1 MQSMRRIAVASL
13 IVALVAPG
21 SSLAAMPAATG
32 ADEPESCQAFN
43 PGQPKCSYT
52 VTHSTD
58 SPVTGVAGVGTWVV
72 KIKRGK
78 KTITVKSPATGEP
91 TAIEI
96 QFRPKDKVT
105 AVAATPGSALV
116 VGHAD

>member
-1 MQSMRRIAVASL
+1 MRKIVVASL
-13 IVALVAPG
+13 MVALVVPVPSG
-21 SSLAAMPAATG
+21 AALSVTG
-32 ADEPESCQAFN
+32 ADEPESCQAYN
-43 PGQPKCSYT
+43 PGQPKCTYT

-78 KTITVKSPATGEP
+78 KTITVKSPYTGEP
-91 TAIEI
+91 TAMEI

>member
-1 MQSMRRIAVASL
+1 MRKIVVAALMVSL
-13 IVALVAPG
+13 VLPA
-21 SSLAAMPAATG
+21 SSGAAFSPASG
-32 ADEPESCQAFN
+32 ADEPESCQAYN
-43 PGQPKCSYT
+43 PGQPKCTYT

-58 SPVTGVAGVGTWVV
+58 SPVTGVAGVGTWIV

-78 KTITVKSPATGEP
+78 KTITVKSPYTGEP

>member
-1 MQSMRRIAVASL
+1 MSKIVTAAVTAT
-13 IVALVAPG
+13 LVLSG
-21 SSLAAMPAATG
+21 TSPAAVPIGTG
-32 ADEPESCQAFN
+32 ADEPESCHAYN
-43 PGQPKCSYT
+43 PGQPKCTYKVS
-52 VTHSTD
+52 HSTD

-78 KTITVKSPATGEP
+78 KTISVKSPYTGEP
-91 TAIEI
+91 TAMEI

-105 AVAATPGSALV
+105 AIAVNPGSALV

>member
-1 MQSMRRIAVASL
+1 MRKIAVASL
-13 IVALVAPG
+13 MAALVVPAP
-21 SSLAAMPAATG
+21 SAALPVTG
-32 ADEPESCQAFN
+32 ADEPESCQAYN

-58 SPVTGVAGVGTWVV
+58 SPITGVAGVGSWVV

-78 KTITVKSPATGEP
+78 KTITVKSPYTGEP
-91 TAIEI
+91 TAMEI

-105 AVAATPGSALV
+105 AIAVNPGSALV

>member
-1 MQSMRRIAVASL
+1 MRKIVVAALIA
-13 IVALVAPG
+13 ALVVPG
-21 SSLAAMPAATG
+21 TSLAAWPVG
-32 ADEPESCQAFN
+32 AGVVEPESCQAYN

-78 KTITVKSPATGEP
+78 KTITVKGPYTGEP
-91 TAIEI
+91 TAMEI

-105 AVAATPGSALV
+105 AIAVNPGSALV